1 MLDKIIGLIP
11 EFYFDLIARISPG
24 TLICIAL
31 AFPIVQLETF
41 VLKIK
46 EIPAPLI
53 FLFFVASYIT
63 GFLLDAV
70 TAFVEECFDYIY
82 YTLRKYTALCLITLY
97 KQKSKKPTQQ
107 SLQRKTARE
116 DPDKCCICYLL
127 KKNIYYTLTKYSK
140 TSEYRTIYEDIGGI
154 AEYANP
160 SSIISLKK
168 VAAELTLLRV
178 LIAGWIIIYVLN
190 KYSLQQ
196 HPLIFLIVL
205 ISLVV
210 SYIKWFSCIKKSI
223 AYLSRSRTKPK
234 ILVV

>member
-31 AFPIVQLETF
+31 AFPIIQLETF

-46 EIPAPLI
+46 EIPVPLI

-70 TAFVEECFDYIY
+70 TATIEELFD
-82 YTLRKYTALCLITLY
+82 R
-97 KQKSKKPTQQ
+97 
-107 SLQRKTARE
+107 
-116 DPDKCCICYLL
+116 ICYNCSL
-127 KKNIYYTLTKYSK
+127 KKNSK

-178 LIAGWIIIYVLN
+178 LIAGWIIIGVLDR
-190 KYSLQQ
+190 YSLHQ
-196 HPLIFLIVL
+196 HWLIFWIVL
-205 ISLVV
+205 ISLIV
-210 SYIKWFSCIKKSI
+210 SYIKWFCCIKKSI
-223 AYLSRSRTKPK
+223 AYLSRTKPK

>member
-46 EIPAPLI
+46 EIPVPLI
-53 FLFFVASYIT
+53 FLFFIASYIT

-82 YTLRKYTALCLITLY
+82 YALRKN
-97 KQKSKKPTQQ
+97 SKMSQ
-107 SLQRKTARE
+107 
-116 DPDKCCICYLL
+116 
-127 KKNIYYTLTKYSK
+127 
-140 TSEYRTIYEDIGGI
+140 YRTIYEDIGGI

-160 SSIISLKK
+160 SSIVSLKK

-178 LIAGWIIIYVLN
+178 LIAGWIIIGVLN
-190 KYSLQQ
+190 KYSLHQYR
-196 HPLIFLIVL
+196 LIFWIVL
-205 ISLVV
+205 ISLIV
-210 SYIKWFSCIKKSI
+210 SYIKWFCCIKKSI
-223 AYLSRSRTKPK
+223 AYLSRTKPK

>member
-24 TLICIAL
+24 TLICITL

-46 EIPAPLI
+46 EIPVPLI

-70 TAFVEECFDYIY
+70 TATIEECFDHRY
-82 YTLRKYTALCLITLY
+82 YDY
-97 KQKSKKPTQQ
+97 S
-107 SLQRKTARE
+107 
-116 DPDKCCICYLL
+116 L
-127 KKNIYYTLTKYSK
+127 KKNSKNHALGKNNK

-160 SSIISLKK
+160 NSIISLKK

-178 LIAGWIIIYVLN
+178 LIAGWIIIGVLD
-190 KYSLQQ
+190 KYSLHQ
-196 HPLIFLIVL
+196 HPFIFWIVL
-205 ISLVV
+205 ISLIV
-210 SYIKWFSCIKKSI
+210 SYRKWFLCIKKSI
-223 AYLSRSRTKPK
+223 AYLSTAKDMTVLKVDMATVKADLTTVKEDVKDLRGSQRS
-234 ILVV
+234 

>member
-31 AFPIVQLETF
+31 AFPIVQRENF

-46 EIPAPLI
+46 EIPVPLI
-53 FLFFVASYIT
+53 FLFFVASYII

-82 YTLRKYTALCLITLY
+82 YALRKYIYYPLSDALRKYTYYPLSDALRNN
-97 KQKSKKPTQQ
+97 SKNYAL
-107 SLQRKTARE
+107 S
-116 DPDKCCICYLL
+116 
-127 KKNIYYTLTKYSK
+127 KNTKM
-140 TSEYRTIYEDIGGI
+140 SEYRTIYEDIGGI

-178 LIAGWIIIYVLN
+178 LIAGWIIIGVRNEYYLHQ
-190 KYSLQQ
+190 YQL
-196 HPLIFLIVL
+196 FWIVL

-210 SYIKWFSCIKKSI
+210 SYIKWFRCIKKSI
-223 AYLSRSRTKPK
+223 AYLSRAKPK

>member
-11 EFYFDLIARISPG
+11 EFYFDLIARICPG
-24 TLICIAL
+24 SLICIAL
-31 AFPIVQLETF
+31 AFPIVQLEAL

-46 EIPAPLI
+46 EIPVPLI
-53 FLFFVASYIT
+53 FLFLVASYIT

-70 TAFVEECFDYIY
+70 TAFVEEYFDSIYYALRKYIY
-82 YTLRKYTALCLITLY
+82 YPLSDALRSDALRNNSKNYTLRK
-97 KQKSKKPTQQ
+97 
-107 SLQRKTARE
+107 
-116 DPDKCCICYLL
+116 
-127 KKNIYYTLTKYSK
+127 NTKI
-140 TSEYRTIYEDIGGI
+140 SEYRTIYEDIGGI

-190 KYSLQQ
+190 KYSLQE

-223 AYLSRSRTKPK
+223 AHLSRAKPK
-234 ILVV
+234 I